1 MQKLSLL
8 SNSAAKFLIAA
19 ILVIVPLYPKFP
31 LIVIPGTYVAVRFE
45 DLLLLVLGIVTLIK
59 ILPGIKTFLKDKIVR
74 AFVIFFLIGF
84 VSLLSGVFVTK
95 TVDFHLGLL
104 HLLRRVEYV
113 VPFFAVITLFSGKEI
128 SSNLN
133 FFIKT
138 LVIVVF
144 VAFIYGLGQRYLN
157 FPVIITQNEE
167 YSKGVALSWTPG
179 SHINSTFAGHYDLAA
194 YLVIMLPI
202 FITSLFLVKE
212 REVKIILA
220 LVSGGGLWLLINS
233 LSRIAQIS
241 YLISII
247 ISFFLVKKYK
257 ELGLTLV
264 ISLILIGMSGNLG
277 ARFQRFIEVYSKKI
291 GAANYYVL
299 ADETTLP
306 SKVKNLP
313 TSTPTPIPVFE
324 DRSVSIRLNVE
335 WPRAIRA
342 LTKNPLLGTG
352 YSSINLATD
361 NDYLRALGETGI
373 LGFFAFIL
381 IFIAIG
387 KEVLKGFPLLTNFSG
402 LELGFMAGAI
412 GGIIGTFVS
421 AFFIDLFE
429 ASKLAITFWLILG
442 YVVLMMR
449 NKEYDKKS

>member
-157 FPVIITQNEE
+157 FPVLITQNEE